1 MFLGLNRE
9 IFNRSEKKQKKGQK
23 MKKLFLILIFI
34 TGATM
39 SQEKHLPQTPYGF
52 EYIKESGGIQ
62 EYKMTTNNLT
72 VLLKEDHSAPVATF
86 MVTYNVGSR
95 NEAIGYTGS
104 THLLEHL
111 MFKGSRKFNT
121 DKGNSVFQLLQS
133 LGSRM
138 NATTW
143 LDRTNYFETMPSEH
157 LETAI
162 EIEADRMRN
171 AFIKEEDRQ
180 AEMTVVRNEFE
191 RGQNNP
197 FSVLDEH
204 IWATAYLAH
213 PYHHSTIGWKAD
225 IENVSIERLKSFY
238 DTFYWPNNAT
248 VTVVGDFEKDKALAL
263 VKKHFGR
270 IPKSREEIPEVYT
283 EEPKQEGQRRV
294 LLKRAGQQGV
304 VGVAHKTPSATHED
318 APNFLVLSSILSS
331 GKNSRLYKNITDKG
345 LTTSVFIWDSLFRDP
360 GLFAVYANL
369 TPGTDHQKVED
380 LIMAEYE
387 TIKKE
392 GVTEEEVEKAK
403 AQLIASM
410 KFGQDGSYAVA
421 GGLNEAIASGDWTLF
436 TTYDEKLSGVT
447 KETVKAVVE
456 KYFLEDLSTVGH
468 FIPKTSGE
476 QQAKRGP
483 SSATGLAQMKK
494 QYFSE
499 EEENKGPLASQIE
512 DSEPVK
518 GVRLLSL
525 KRGTGVVTLTG
536 SFLGGD
542 IFAPSENK
550 RVPDVVVSMLDQGTT
565 KSSKFEISNKI
576 EKVGARLSF
585 SNGKAR
591 VVFNGKFL
599 SEDTALIV
607 GLLSEQLQFP
617 AFNEEDL
624 AKTKKRMITA
634 YKKSKESTR
643 GNAINNMLKGFYSEN
658 HQNAPDDADESIKN
672 VEKITTEDLKAYHEE
687 NYGKGSMV
695 IVAVGDVDHAS
706 LSATIKK
713 NFGEWKDSPL
723 EEKKETQKGTKNA
736 GKAYVTMQDKTST
749 DFLVG
754 IPLGINRDHPDYRPL
769 FVASYIL
776 GGNFSARLMQT
787 VRVKEGLT
795 YGIRSSMSGFGNDT
809 DGYWYVGGTFS
820 PDLLSKGE
828 SSTLR
833 EIKKWAQDGVTQKE
847 VDTTKSTLTGSFKV
861 GFDTT
866 RGLAGG
872 ILSAVID
879 WEDLSYVDE
888 MPNMI
893 NSVTL
898 EQVNAAIKK
907 YISIGDLYEVA
918 AGSIDQE
925 GNPLKQ
931 E

>member
-1 MFLGLNRE
+1 
-9 IFNRSEKKQKKGQK
+9 
-23 MKKLFLILIFI
+23 MKKLFLISIFI
-34 TGATM
+34 TGAMM
-39 SQEKHLPQTPYGF
+39 SQEKHPIQTPYGF
-52 EYIKESGGIQ
+52 EHIKESGGIQ
-62 EYKMTTNNLT
+62 EYKMTTNGLT

-387 TIKKE
+387 KIKKE

-456 KYFLEDLSTVGH
+456 KYFLEDLSTIGH

-476 QQAKRGP
+476 QQTKRGP
-483 SSATGLAQMKK
+483 SSATELAQMKK

-518 GVRLLSL
+518 GVRLLTL

-599 SEDTALIV
+599 SEDTTLMV

-624 AKTKKRMITA
+624 AKTKKRMVTA

-672 VEKITTEDLKAYHEE
+672 VEKITTEDLKAYHETS
-687 NYGKGSMV
+687 YGKGSMV
-695 IVAVGDVDHAS
+695 IVAVGDVDHAN
-706 LSATIKK
+706 LSAIIKE

-723 EEKKETQKGTKNA
+723 EEKKEIQKGTKNA

-769 FVASYIL
+769 FVANYIL

-820 PDLLSKGE
+820 PELLSKGE

-833 EIKKWAQDGVTQKE
+833 EVKKWAQGGVTQEE
-847 VDTTKSTLTGSFKV
+847 VDITKSTLTGSYRV

-866 RGLAGG
+866 RGLASG

-879 WEDLSYVDE
+879 WESLSYIDE
-888 MPNMI
+888 MPNTI

-898 EQVNAAIKK
+898 KQVNDAIKK
-907 YISIGDLYEVA
+907 YISVEDLYEVA

-925 GNPLKQ
+925 GNPLKK

>member
-1 MFLGLNRE
+1 
-9 IFNRSEKKQKKGQK
+9 
-23 MKKLFLILIFI
+23 MKKLFLISIFI
-34 TGATM
+34 TGAMM
-39 SQEKHLPQTPYGF
+39 SQEKYPTQTPYGF
-52 EYIKESGGIQ
+52 EYVKESGGIQ
-62 EYKMTTNNLT
+62 EYKMTTNGLT

-133 LGSRM
+133 LGARM

-387 TIKKE
+387 KIKKE

-436 TTYDEKLSGVT
+436 TTYDKKLSGVT
-447 KETVKAVVE
+447 RETVKAVVE
-456 KYFLEDLSTVGH
+456 KYFLEDLSTIGH

-476 QQAKRGP
+476 QQTKRGP
-483 SSATGLAQMKK
+483 SSATELAQMKK

-499 EEENKGPLASQIE
+499 EEENKGPLAGQIE

-518 GVRLLSL
+518 GVRLLTL

-624 AKTKKRMITA
+624 AKTKKRMVTA

>member
-1 MFLGLNRE
+1 
-9 IFNRSEKKQKKGQK
+9 
-23 MKKLFLILIFI
+23 MKKLFLISIFI
-34 TGATM
+34 TGAMM
-39 SQEKHLPQTPYGF
+39 SQEKYPTQTPYGF
-52 EYIKESGGIQ
+52 EYVKESGGIQ

-121 DKGNSVFQLLQS
+121 DKENSVFQLLQS

-143 LDRTNYFETMPSEH
+143 LDRTNYYETMPSEH

-213 PYHHSTIGWKAD
+213 PYHHSTIGWKSD
-225 IENVSIERLKSFY
+225 IENVSIERLKKFY

-248 VTVVGDFEKDKALAL
+248 VTMVGDFEKEKALAL

-318 APNFLVLSSILSS
+318 SPNFLVLSSILSS
-331 GKNSRLYKNITDKG
+331 GKNSRFYKNITDKG

-380 LIMAEYE
+380 LVMAEYE
-387 TIKKE
+387 KIKE
-392 GVTEEEVEKAK
+392 DGVTEEEVEKAK

-410 KFGQDGSYAVA
+410 KFGQDGSFAVA

-456 KYFLEDLSTVGH
+456 KYFLEDLSTIGH
-468 FIPKTSGE
+468 FIPKVSGE
-476 QQAKRGP
+476 QQTKRGP
-483 SSATGLAQMKK
+483 SNATELAQMKK

-499 EEENKGPLASQIE
+499 EEESKGPLASQIE

-518 GVRLLSL
+518 GVRLLTL

-550 RVPDVVVSMLDQGTT
+550 RIPDVVVSMLDQGTT

-617 AFNEEDL
+617 AFNGEDL

-643 GNAINNMLKGFYSEN
+643 GNAINNMLKGFYSES
-658 HQNAPDDADESIKN
+658 HQNAPDNADESIKN

-713 NFGEWKDSPL
+713 SFGEWKDSPL

-866 RGLAGG
+866 RGLASG

-893 NSVTL
+893 NGVTL

-907 YISIGDLYEVA
+907 YISIEDLYEVA